1 MRSRKP
7 PAFWT
12 RTLRAAIRQD
22 AAQKAD
28 KLKTERMQKA
38 KADLAAAKQSAETA
52 AAAEQRT
59 AQQETA
65 ALAEDIRKKAQQNSA
80 NVIRAIRE
88 AITG

>member
-1 MRSRKP
+1 MTIYELNQINYGKLP
-7 PAFWT
+7 P
-12 RTLRAAIRQD
+12 LN
-22 AAQKAD
+22 
-28 KLKTERMQKA
+28 E
-38 KADLAAAKQSAETA
+38 ADLAAAKQSAETA